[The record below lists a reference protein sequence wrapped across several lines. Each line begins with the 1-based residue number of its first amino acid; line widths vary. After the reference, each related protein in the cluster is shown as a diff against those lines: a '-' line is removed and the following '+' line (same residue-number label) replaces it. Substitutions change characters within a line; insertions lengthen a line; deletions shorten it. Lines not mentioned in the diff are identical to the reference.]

1 MLPLIPLFA
10 VITPFILW
18 PIEIL
23 APYPYILEEIAM
35 TLLLLPVLGQSR
47 TTQVKTAVII
57 GVLFSVSEAVLYL
70 FNISLVG
77 SIQTFFVRI
86 LVTSPLH
93 ILTPIIIL
101 LPTFINKRLI
111 IVGFILAVV
120 VHYFF
125 NLAVAGYR

>member
-10 VITPFILW
+10 VIAPFILW

-23 APYPYILEEIAM
+23 APYPYIFEEIAM
-35 TLLLLPVLGQSR
+35 MLLLIPVLGKAR
-47 TTQVKTAVII
+47 ATQVKTAVII

-77 SIQTFFVRI
+77 DIRTFFIRI
-86 LVTSPLH
+86 LLTTSLH
-93 ILTPIIIL
+93 VLTPIIIL
-101 LPTFINKRLI
+101 IPTFKNKKLI
-111 IVGFILAVV
+111 IVGFMLAIA

-125 NLAVAGYR
+125 NLAIAGYK

>member
-23 APYPYILEEIAM
+23 APYPYIIEEIAM
-35 TLLLLPVLGQSR
+35 TLLLLPVLKENR
-47 TTQVKTAVII
+47 TAQVKTAIII

-70 FNISLVG
+70 FNIFLVG
-77 SIQTFFVRI
+77 DIQTFFVRI
-86 LVTSPLH
+86 LVTAPLH
-93 ILTPIIIL
+93 VLTPIIIL
-101 LPTFINKRLI
+101 LPTFINKRLLM
-111 IVGFILAVV
+111 VGFILAVV